1 MASLTPERMKG
12 GLFSRDPFRNFEA
25 MRQMIDP
32 MFDTKLLP
40 EIGTEFEPAVNLFEC
55 DGGYTLEC
63 AVPGYSKDDIKVD
76 ARADRVTIA
85 GAYSHENSRRR
96 NHYHRMEIR
105 QGSFVRTVVL
115 PQEIDPD
122 RVAAKLENGLLTIV
136 LRPTKP
142 IKSKSVPVTG

>member
-1 MASLTPERMKG
+1 MASLTPERMRG
-12 GLFSRDPFRNFEA
+12 GLFARDPFRNFEA
-25 MRQMIDP
+25 MRQMMDP

-40 EIGTEFEPAVNLFEC
+40 EFGTEFEPAVNLYES
-55 DGGYTLEC
+55 DGAYTLEC

-85 GAYSHENSRRR
+85 GSYSHEKSNRR

-115 PQEIDPD
+115 PQEIDTE
-122 RVAAKLENGLLTIV
+122 RIAAKLENGLLTIR
-136 LRPTKP
+136 LRPTKA
-142 IKSKSVPVTG
+142 IESKSVPVTG